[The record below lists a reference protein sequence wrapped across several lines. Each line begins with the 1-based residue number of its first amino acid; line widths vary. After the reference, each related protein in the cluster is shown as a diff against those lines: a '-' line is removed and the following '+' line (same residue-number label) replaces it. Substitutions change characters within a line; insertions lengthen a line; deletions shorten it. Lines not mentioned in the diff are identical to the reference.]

1 MVMMRVIILV
11 ARTTLMI
18 TKELQKRDGLI
29 INLNMMMMIM
39 VMIMAKMMSIKI
51 IFRTRMIMKEA

>member
-1 MVMMRVIILV
+1 MVIIFVVIMVMMRMIISI

-29 INLNMMMMIM
+29 INLNMMMMMIM
-39 VMIMAKMMSIKI
+39 VMIN
-51 IFRTRMIMKEA
+51 